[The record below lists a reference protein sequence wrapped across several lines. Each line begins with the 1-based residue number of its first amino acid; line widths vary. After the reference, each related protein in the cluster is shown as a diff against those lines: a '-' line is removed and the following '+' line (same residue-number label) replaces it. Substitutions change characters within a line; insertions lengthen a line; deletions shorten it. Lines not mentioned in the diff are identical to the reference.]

1 MVAKSDGSIGKTSH
15 PTTVAV
21 IRIVCVCVWG
31 GGGGGGHVVAF
42 KACILHSALYS
53 SHWRQLYVVTRV
65 TVNTFRQLHAMH
77 THYKPDGVMSCE
89 PIGGR
94 QPVRGLGREEG
105 RAFNVSNNVGLVTGR
120 SNGGSEGVGWYFI
133 LEGKA
138 WVCSAAGGQFML
150 LLCTGLSSSH
160 TVG

>member
-1 MVAKSDGSIGKTSH
+1 M
-15 PTTVAV
+15 
-21 IRIVCVCVWG
+21 
-31 GGGGGGHVVAF
+31 
-42 KACILHSALYS
+42 
-53 SHWRQLYVVTRV
+53 
-65 TVNTFRQLHAMH
+65 
-77 THYKPDGVMSCE
+77 
-89 PIGGR
+89 
-94 QPVRGLGREEG
+94 RGLGREEG